1 MKLKKIH
8 YIGIALG
15 LVAILMDFLFFN
27 MDTGAS
33 GFLFF
38 AGIGVIIIVSPF
50 IIDLMLENK
59 RESDM
64 SQMFLEFSR
73 NLSESVATGTPIS
86 KSIINMK
93 KKDFGPLTSH
103 VQKLSNQ
110 IELGIPVNSALRNFA
125 FDVDNV
131 VISRAVAL
139 IIEAE
144 RAGGEINYIL
154 DSVAKSIDEV
164 EKLKKERKAAIY
176 SLVVQGYIIFFIFLG
191 IMLIMQFKIIPLVG
205 ESKFADLTKM
215 GDLAKSYGQETA
227 TKNIPKLQVAN
238 QFLYLLVTQGFFAG
252 LAIGKLTEGSIRNG
266 VKHSFILAVVAFL
279 VSTGANSVFG

>member
-1 MKLKKIH
+1 
-8 YIGIALG
+8 
-15 LVAILMDFLFFN
+15 
-27 MDTGAS
+27 
-33 GFLFF
+33 
-38 AGIGVIIIVSPF
+38 
-50 IIDLMLENK
+50 
-59 RESDM
+59 
-64 SQMFLEFSR
+64 
-73 NLSESVATGTPIS
+73 
-86 KSIINMK
+86 
-93 KKDFGPLTSH
+93 
-103 VQKLSNQ
+103 VQKLANQ

-215 GDLAKSYGQETA
+215 NDLAKAYGSSTS
-227 TKNIPKLQVAN
+227 TKDIPKLQVAN

-252 LAIGKLTEGSIRNG
+252 LAIGKLTEGSVRNG

-279 VSTGANSVFG
+279 VSTGANSIFG

>member
-8 YIGIALG
+8 YIGIGLG
-15 LVAILMDFLFFN
+15 LFVILMDFLFFN
-27 MDTGAS
+27 MNSGAS

-38 AGIGVIIIVSPF
+38 AGVGVVIMVSPF
-50 IIDLMLENK
+50 VIDLMLENK

-93 KKDFGPLTSH
+93 KKDFGPLTGN
-103 VQKLSNQ
+103 VQKLANQ
-110 IELGIPVNSALRNFA
+110 IELGIPVNSALKNFA

-205 ESKFADLTKM
+205 ESKFVDFSKVT
-215 GDLAKSYGQETA
+215 DFTQTYGSSKPVTDF
-227 TKNIPKLQVAN
+227 PKIQISN
-238 QFLYLLVTQGFFAG
+238 QFLYLLVTQGLFAG

-279 VSTGANSVFG
+279 VSTGANSIFG

>member
-238 QFLYLLVTQGFFAG
+238 QFLYHLVTQGFFAG